1 MNLIAFRS
9 QATVFRSLPRRET
22 GIPRNLAGSSEHI
35 AARRYF
41 RPTNHHESD
50 WWKQLPGKENPVSI
64 SAIDA
69 T

>member
-35 AARRYF
+35 AAR
-41 RPTNHHESD
+41 P
-50 WWKQLPGKENPVSI
+50 LL
-64 SAIDA
+64 
-69 T
+69 